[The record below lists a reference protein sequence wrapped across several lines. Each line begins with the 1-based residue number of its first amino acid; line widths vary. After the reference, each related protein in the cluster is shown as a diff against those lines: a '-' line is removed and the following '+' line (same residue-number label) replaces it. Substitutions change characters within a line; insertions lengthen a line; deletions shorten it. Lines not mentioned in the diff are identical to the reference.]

1 LAASQGGRRGKSPEV
16 AGAAGGRS
24 FGLSKLVDVIGPAC
38 NGGKNTYY
46 IFRYII

>member
-24 FGLSKLVDVIGPAC
+24 FGQSKPVDVIGPAC
-38 NGGKNTYY
+38 NGGKYLVY
-46 IFRYII
+46 I